1 MISVGQKIDTHF
13 SLEIYHHGEIKTVT
27 FADLLDKPM
36 IVSVY
41 MKNNTGSCDNQN
53 KSLAEYA
60 EAITAKGYHL
70 MAVSKDGCKSHQK
83 YAEKM
88 GISYIL
94 GSDPDTLISKVT
106 DSIVQK
112 SMYGKTYE
120 GPARSAFVIDT
131 DGTVKAVIESV
142 DTKRHGEELL
152 ALINRLP

>member
-1 MISVGQKIDTHF
+1 MITPGKKIDTSF
-13 SLEIYHHGEIKTVT
+13 SLEIVRNGTIETVKL
-27 FADLLDKPM
+27 ADLLDKPL
-36 IVSVY
+36 IISVY
-41 MKNNTGSCDNQN
+41 MKNNTGSCDIQN
-53 KSLAEYA
+53 KSLAEHA
-60 EAITAKGYHL
+60 DAIMAKGYHL

-152 ALINRLP
+152 ELISRLS

>member
-13 SLEIYHHGEIKTVT
+13 SLEIYHNGEIKTVT

-60 EAITAKGYHL
+60 EAIAAKGYHL
-70 MAVSKDGCKSHQK
+70 IAVSKDGCKSHQK

-152 ALINRLP
+152 ALINRLS

>member
-1 MISVGQKIDTHF
+1 MISVGQKIDTQF
-13 SLEIYHHGEIKTVT
+13 SLDIYHQGEIKTVM
-27 FADLLDKPM
+27 FAELLDKPL
-36 IVSVY
+36 IISVY

-53 KSLAEYA
+53 KSLAEQA
-60 EAITAKGYHL
+60 DAIMAKGYHL
-70 MAVSKDGCKSHQK
+70 LAVSKDGCKSHQK

-88 GISYIL
+88 GINYIL
-94 GSDPDTLISKVT
+94 GSDPNTLISKVT

-152 ALINRLP
+152 TLLNHLS